1 MTITTQR
8 IKLKRG
14 TNMDKLL
21 NGKKTYIGIIG
32 VALTSILASK
42 GLVSAEE
49 AGVLATAF
57 DTLLKVGVVHKV
69 VKKIG

>member
-1 MTITTQR
+1 MTTTTQT
-8 IKLKRG
+8 IKLKKG
-14 TNMDKLL
+14 NTMDKIL

-32 VALTSILASK
+32 GAITSIIAARGYISP
-42 GLVSAEE
+42 EE
-49 AGVLATAF
+49 AGVLITAF